1 MNKNKIIIGIGYLFA
16 ANTFAAGLVSP
27 SKEPLETQGIQ
38 GARPNIMYI
47 LDNSKNMDKAYFN
60 DEMATK
66 ICKDSANSFSRVCA
80 SDSTQPG
87 VNLSSFPAFDI
98 MGDANNNLVGDV
110 PFMSS
115 EINSLFYNPEEEY
128 MAPKK
133 SSGVSIGNENI
144 EGAKRNGF
152 YSASSTINLKS
163 GQKEVYFCT
172 KTNPTIDELKD
183 PTKSVCK
190 RNGFTNQSGNP
201 FLYHATTT
209 YPNATYKHAVAAYT
223 DVNKPFYYKATSA
236 EWCTDLAGANCDL
249 ASGIATNK
257 LGNYPYKPLV
267 RWCLE
272 ESVATQATTPTGLYK
287 TGANKNKALCVVT
300 RSDVYKYPRY
310 GFFQRVEVP
319 ETSYQNYANWYS
331 FYRTRF
337 LSLKTASSLAFADL
351 GSSRR
356 IGFITTNPSGY
367 LGANEFVP
375 IGSFDS
381 TQSAKFY
388 YALFNSTVN
397 AEEGSRLRQTLS
409 KVGRYYAGKTDGI
422 NTGMITDSIKYETTD
437 VLGTTMFTDGTTMVT
452 DGSTQSTRPD
462 PVTYSCQENNA
473 IVASASYWSDD
484 GRSYQGQDLEGNV
497 IGGEDNTASTY
508 VSREGATLDGLGAKG
523 TLADVAMYY
532 YKNDLR
538 PDGSKNLTTGE
549 YVHENNVAVSIRD
562 SNPQQHMVT
571 YAISMGL
578 NGFMKYVPD
587 YEMSSFGDVQ
597 NIRVS
602 APATELVCSWTVG
615 TCDWPAPTADT
626 KSTID
631 DIWHAAVNGR
641 GKFYNVE
648 NANSFKVGLLKSLSN
663 LIVQT
668 SSSAAAATSS
678 PNITSTDNTLF
689 YTTYRT
695 SKWDGDISAKAI
707 DPTTGS
713 LGTVSKWSARTE
725 LNKLASSNTDSR
737 KIYYVTN
744 SSTPAL
750 TEFKADS
757 MDANTLAYFE
767 KHCSNG
773 NLSQCVDRQYETT
786 QIAEMDGGVNL
797 VNYLRGQTQ
806 NELRQQTNN
815 YFRSRDFVLGDI
827 VNSSPVFAGA
837 SRYNW
842 EATDATYTDHKTMTV
857 TREKMLYAGANDG
870 MIHAFNATTGVEQWA
885 VIPNQMLSKMHEL
898 ANESYIHDFYVDG
911 TITVMDAK
919 VGTEW
924 KTILIAGM
932 GAGGTGYIAIDITNP
947 ISSKQGGGPKV
958 MWEICKSG
966 CSKSYSDLGYSYGNP
981 IITQRAFD
989 KKWVAYVTSGYDNDS
1004 GKGILY
1010 ELDLADGSILRKLE
1024 TSTKGLSADNQVG
1037 LAKINALFDNF
1048 DAENIATSIYAGDLN
1063 GAVWKWDLSDESQTV
1078 GTLLG
1083 TANELT
1089 AAGGT
1094 KTQPITTR
1102 IELGKV
1108 NDNVMLFFGTGKY
1121 LNFEDQQSKDINSVY
1136 GLKDNSLENGNLR
1149 TALIE
1154 QKITVGTI
1162 TSSSTTKDVD
1172 LNSDKGWFFDL
1183 KSQAGERVNVDPILA
1198 IGTLNVISN
1207 VPAES
1212 VCTAGG
1218 NSWYYQVNYK
1228 NGGALPGKNDVIAN
1242 KVLGG
1247 FVVGQVIVRLSGS
1260 GILKNFI
1267 TDSIGSVTPTA
1278 MSINSDAVA
1287 DGASNIGKSSWR
1299 EIYRK

>member
-1 MNKNKIIIGIGYLFA
+1 MNKNKIIIGIGYLFVTNA
-16 ANTFAAGLVSP
+16 FAAGLVSP
-27 SKEPLETQGIQ
+27 AKEPLETQGIQ

-47 LDNSKNMDKAYFN
+47 LDNSKHMDKAYFN
-60 DEMATK
+60 DEIATK

-80 SDSTQPG
+80 SDATQPG
-87 VNLSSFPAFDI
+87 INLSSLPAFDI
-98 MGDANNNLVGDV
+98 MGEANNNLVADV

-115 EINSLFYNPEEEY
+115 EINSLFYDPNEVY
-128 MAPKK
+128 QAPKK
-133 SSGVSIGNENI
+133 SSGISLEGENI

-163 GQKEVYFCT
+163 GQKEMYFCT
-172 KTNPTIDELKD
+172 KTNPTQDELKD

-190 RNGFTNQSGNP
+190 RNGFTGQSGNP

-209 YPNATYKHAVAAYT
+209 YPNTTYKYAIAAFT
-223 DVNKPFYYKATSA
+223 DVNKPFYYKTTSA

-249 ASGIATNK
+249 ASGIATSK
-257 LGNYPYKPLV
+257 IASYPYKPLV

-272 ESVATQATTPTGLYK
+272 ESVATQATTPTGTYK
-287 TGANKNKALCVVT
+287 TGTYKGKALCSAT
-300 RSDVYKYPRY
+300 RDESYKYPRY

-356 IGFITTNPSGY
+356 IGFITTNPSYY

-375 IGSFDS
+375 IGQFDS
-381 TQSAKFY
+381 TQSAKFF
-388 YALFNSTVN
+388 YALFNSNVN
-397 AEEGSRLRQTLS
+397 LEEGSRLRQTLS
-409 KVGRYYAGKTDGI
+409 RVGRYYAGKNSGI
-422 NTGMITDSIKYETTD
+422 NYGMITDSSSYETTSGF
-437 VLGTTMFTDGTTMVT
+437 GTVAMTTDLI
-452 DGSTQSTRPD
+452 GSVITPPAKPD

-473 IVASASYWSDD
+473 IIASASYWGDE
-484 GRSYQGQDLEGNV
+484 GRSYQGQDLDGNL

-508 VSREGATLDGLGAKG
+508 VSREGATLDGLGSTG

-549 YVHENNVAVSIRD
+549 YVYENNVAVSLRD

-615 TCDWPAPTADT
+615 TCDWPTPTAET

-713 LGTVSKWSARTE
+713 LGTASKWSARTE
-725 LNKLASSNTDSR
+725 LNKLVGDNLSART
-737 KIYYVTN
+737 IYYSTVD
-744 SSTPAL
+744 STPTL
-750 TEFKADS
+750 TAFEAAS
-757 MDANTLAYFE
+757 MDSNTLAYF
-767 KHCSNG
+767 KNHCSSG
-773 NLSQCVDRQYETT
+773 NLSQCVDRTYTTT

-797 VNYLRGQTQ
+797 VNYLRGETQ
-806 NELRQQTNN
+806 NELRQQANN
-815 YFRSRDFVLGDI
+815 YFRSREFVLGDI

-842 EATDATYTDHKTMTV
+842 EATDSTYADHKTMTA
-857 TREKMLYAGANDG
+857 TRTKMLYAGANDG

-885 VIPNQMLSKMHEL
+885 VIPNQMLSKLYEL

-947 ISSKQGGGPKV
+947 IITAKGGGPKV
-958 MWEICKSG
+958 MWEICQSG

-989 KKWVAYVTSGYDNDS
+989 KKWVAYVTSGYDNSS
-1004 GKGILY
+1004 GKGIIY

-1024 TSTKGLSADNQVG
+1024 TSTDGVSANNQVG
-1037 LAKINALFDNF
+1037 LGKINALFDNF
-1048 DAENIATSIYAGDLN
+1048 EAENLATAIYAGDLN
-1063 GAVWKWDLSDESQTV
+1063 GAVWKWDLSEESQTV

-1083 TANELT
+1083 TATELT
-1089 AAGGT
+1089 PTGGS
-1094 KTQPITTR
+1094 KVQPITTK

-1108 NDNVMLFFGTGKY
+1108 NEHTMLFFGTGKY
-1121 LNFEDQQSKDINSVY
+1121 LNFEDQQAKDINSVY
-1136 GLKDNSLENGNLR
+1136 GLKDNSLENGSLR

-1154 QKITVGTI
+1154 QKITAGTI
-1162 TSSSTTKDVD
+1162 TSSSTTKEVD

-1183 KSQAGERVNVDPILA
+1183 KSQVGERVNVDPILA

-1228 NGGALPGKNDVIAN
+1228 NGGALPGKNDIIAN

-1247 FVVGQVIVRLSGS
+1247 FVVGQVIVKLSGS

-1267 TDSIGSVTPTA
+1267 TDSTGSVTPTA
-1278 MSINSDAVA
+1278 MSINSDAVT
-1287 DGASNIGKSSWR
+1287 DGTSNIGKSSWR